1 MDFDNLEKLNRLRMI
16 NEILYTIYDIVNS
29 AKNEVEVKL
38 EESDFEYHIEDSTM
52 EQIIKRVKYDIE
64 TLERYLWWNILIEYY
79 V

>member
-29 AKNEVEVKL
+29 AKNEVE
-38 EESDFEYHIEDSTM
+38 YHIEDSTM

-64 TLERYLWWNILIEYY
+64 TLERYL
-79 V
+79 

>member
-29 AKNEVEVKL
+29 AKNEVEVEL
-38 EESDFEYHIEDSTM
+38 EESDFEYYIEDSTM

-64 TLERYLWWNILIEYY
+64 TLERYL
-79 V
+79 